1 MPKKVILENNL
12 KKMRFEHDEITQEEL
27 AKQLGVSRQT
37 IIAIEKG
44 KFNPSVA
51 LALQMARYFDC
62 QVEALFT
69 IKEEKK

>member
-12 KKMRFEHDEITQEEL
+12 KKMRFGQGEITQDEL
-27 AKQLGVSRQT
+27 ARQLGVSRQT

-51 LALQMARYFDC
+51 LALQMARFFDC
-62 QVEALFT
+62 QVESLFN
-69 IKEEKK
+69 IKED